1 MRRKSKPRV
10 IGRGKA
16 RKAQWAKGLEA
27 LALTAKLE
35 ERFGVSH
42 EVQCA
47 RCLPDRLCRAAGD
60 DLRQLPDRRRARG
73 HSSGSRGARA
83 SRQQGPVVSGPPD
96 AAAEIRRIKAEIA
109 LARDN
114 LRAADD
120 AEERADWRAE
130 IESLKDELESA
141 QEELADQDE
150 S

>member
-47 RCLPDRLCRAAGD
+47 RCDLNQCIGCGADAKEIAETDRFMFVEWAWRPNAY
-60 DLRQLPDRRRARG
+60 QI
-73 HSSGSRGARA
+73 GSVERLATICVNCQTDEEREDTV
-83 SRQQGPVVSGPPD
+83 Q
-96 AAAEIRRIKAEIA
+96 AAE
-109 LARDN
+109 
-114 LRAADD
+114 
-120 AEERADWRAE
+120 
-130 IESLKDELESA
+130 ELERRDSK
-141 QEELADQDE
+141 DQ